1 MLCLNSKQRGDA
13 TPKFRGISGRN
24 LVNAAPS
31 TCLVLGRGLE
41 GIEFQN
47 GSAADWRVLSSKTN
61 LLSAQI

>member
-13 TPKFRGISGRN
+13 TPKFRGISGRS

-47 GSAADWRVLSSKTN
+47 ESAECTDLISDLCTSRS
-61 LLSAQI
+61 